1 MQTATW
7 SAKQSIKEHEISS
20 PDQKARDFRAVF
32 YELDPAVLI
41 TADEFA
47 ALMCITRTAF
57 DFRLHIGKVP
67 DPVIRENRCVRWRVS
82 DVRAFLENMQQVP
95 ADPARVLGGRAQR
108 ILAREAAGVPR
119 RGRPRHVAADQ

>member
-1 MQTATW
+1 MQAATW
-7 SAKQSIKEHEISS
+7 SGKQSIKEHELSNPNQS
-20 PDQKARDFRAVF
+20 TRDFRAVF

-47 ALMCITRTAF
+47 ALMCVTRASF

-82 DVRAFLENMQQVP
+82 DVRKWLEAMQQVP
-95 ADPARVLGGRAQR
+95 PDPGRALGGRAQR
-108 ILAREAAGVPR
+108 IIAREAAGLPR
-119 RGRPRHVAADQ
+119 RDHRRKSDAQ